1 MALVDVEEQSTA
13 GPSHSRSSS
22 VLAATAAE
30 SVSSSR
36 RESRRGS
43 KDREVGDGGRGGDD
57 HVSFKTAEEDI
68 ELQDSA
74 TAPLLAGAAA
84 SPRLLDSE
92 ERHLLEAEGHNSVSR
107 GSILD
112 AVTNMANSI
121 IGAGIVGLPYAV
133 SEAGFVMGVFLL
145 IALAAISDW
154 TIRLVILTSKLSGRE
169 SYTETMYHCFGP
181 LGAMAVSF
189 FQFSFAFGG

>member
-22 VLAATAAE
+22 VLAATAAG

-36 RESRRGS
+36 RESRRNS
-43 KDREVGDGGRGGDD
+43 KDREIRDGGSDRDD
-57 HVSFKTAEEDI
+57 HVCEFGPWMPVGASLTTTMRKVFRAAEEDI

-84 SPRLLDSE
+84 SPRLLESE
-92 ERHLLEAEGHNSVSR
+92 EHRLLETEGHNTASR

-112 AVTNMANSI
+112 AVTN
-121 IGAGIVGLPYAV
+121 V
-133 SEAGFVMGVFLL
+133 STESSRSASEM
-145 IALAAISDW
+145 
-154 TIRLVILTSKLSGRE
+154 LTNE
-169 SYTETMYHCFGP
+169 SCDVVDGQLHYRSWYSR
-181 LGAMAVSF
+181 VS
-189 FQFSFAFGG
+189 

>member
-57 HVSFKTAEEDI
+57 HVCEFDPWMSICVSLTTTMRKAFKTAEEDI

-112 AVTNMANSI
+112 AVTNVSI
-121 IGAGIVGLPYAV
+121 ESSRSASEMLTNESRDMVDGQLHYRSWYSGV
-133 SEAGFVMGVFLL
+133 S
-145 IALAAISDW
+145 
-154 TIRLVILTSKLSGRE
+154 
-169 SYTETMYHCFGP
+169 
-181 LGAMAVSF
+181 
-189 FQFSFAFGG
+189 